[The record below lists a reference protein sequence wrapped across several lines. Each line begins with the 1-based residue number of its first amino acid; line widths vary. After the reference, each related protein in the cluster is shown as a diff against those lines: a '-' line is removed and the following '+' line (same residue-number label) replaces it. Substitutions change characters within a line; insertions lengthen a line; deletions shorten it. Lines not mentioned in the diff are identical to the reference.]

1 MCAMGCAD
9 AGMPASPQS
18 QTHACVLN
26 KKRVPRLC
34 PARVWTPGP
43 DLLARRML
51 HARSPM

>member
-26 KKRVPRLC
+26 KKRVPRFVSC
-34 PARVWTPGP
+34 TRV
-43 DLLARRML
+43 D
-51 HARSPM
+51 ARSGSSGTPHAPRP